1 MDLRQTQKKAK
12 ENGFIHHHQVQKE
25 NCQTFS
31 GIFKDTLQDPYR
43 NNGKYP

>member
-12 ENGFIHHHQVQKE
+12 ENGFIHHYQVQKE

-31 GIFKDTLQDPYR
+31 GIFKKTLQDTYG
-43 NNGKYP
+43 NDGGHS